1 MTTKPIQ
8 QLPPG
13 LYEALVTEQLDDR
26 IAVTR
31 AAGLPSSTREV
42 DPADGYELLA
52 RHVFEAL
59 RRHLR
64 GFKQEERAARQG
76 EFVNRLLAHLG
87 EQGLDVL
94 IPPNLLAAV
103 AETSAIAGD
112 EPTLPERPRVPL
124 SQSDLLVNA
133 RGEPGVGQA
142 LATEISS
149 ADEINLL
156 CAFVRWHGL
165 RVLLP
170 ALQRHRARGRRLR
183 VITTTYTGSTERRA
197 LDELARLGAEI
208 RISYET
214 QSTRLHAKAWL
225 LHRESGFSTAFIGSS
240 NLSKAALVDGIEW
253 NVRLSSVVN
262 PDVIEKFAATFES
275 YWEDGSFESYDP
287 ERDAKRLD
295 HELKRAGGSGAP
307 GGPDVLGGG
316 IARLDVQPYPHQREI
331 LDTLTAARLRHNHH
345 RNLVVAAT
353 GTGKTVVAALD
364 YRSLCE
370 RAQRQQPGSAR
381 PSLLFVAHRKEILD
395 QSLHTFRNVLRDAS
409 FGELYV
415 DGHRPDEWLHV
426 FASVQSLAQL
436 DDQIRP
442 DHFQILIV
450 DEFHHAAAP
459 TYERLLRRLSPRD
472 LLGLTA
478 TPERADGQSVL
489 EWFDGRIAAE
499 IRLWEALDRQLLCP
513 FHYFGVHDSVDLS
526 RVSWRR
532 GGYEASDLSNLF
544 TGNDMRVRLVLQQ
557 LRERVGDS
565 KAMRALGFCVSVAH
579 AEFMA
584 QRFNEA
590 GVAARA
596 VSADT
601 SREVRE
607 DALRALSE
615 RRVNVVFAVDLFN
628 EGVDVPEIDTVL
640 FLRPTESATVFLQQL
655 GRGLRH
661 ASWAGKS
668 CLTVLD
674 FIGQAHRHFRFDR
687 RFRAL
692 TGTNRAALR
701 AALEDGF
708 PHLPAGCSIQLDR
721 VARDMVLANVRAA
734 IGATRA
740 SLVEELRS
748 LGRDVSL
755 PEYLREG
762 DLDLDD
768 VYRLPDCTWTRLRR
782 EAGLPTAEP
791 IGSKSPIEGQIGGI
805 LHWDDPER
813 LSCYLGWIQRPTAPR
828 VSAMSE
834 RERRM
839 AVALAFALLGGSKKW
854 KDLQTPLDQIWESR
868 AYLDEL
874 RQLLPLLEDRA
885 QHLSEALG
893 QAIPGWEHPVPLSL
907 HSRYS
912 QAEILTAF
920 DLMTLEQPYPI
931 QAGVKYDRETKTD
944 LFFVTLEKSEQH
956 YSPTTLYKDYAI
968 SPHRFHWE
976 SQNKTASS
984 STTGQR
990 YIRHAAQGSHVMLFV
1005 RPRIREG
1012 SRTLPYS
1019 FLGPAKYERH
1029 SGDRPMG
1036 IIWRLARE
1044 MPADLYAEARVAA
1057 G

>member
-1 MTTKPIQ
+1 MTRPVEK
-8 QLPPG
+8 LPPG
-13 LYEALVTEQLDDR
+13 LYEALVTEHLKDR
-26 IAVTR
+26 IEAT
-31 AAGLPSSTREV
+31 GSSASRSHAV

-64 GFKQEERAARQG
+64 GFKQEERAARQA

-87 EQGLDVL
+87 EQGLDVV
-94 IPPNLLAAV
+94 IPPSVLEAV
-103 AETSAIAGD
+103 VGASGIAGE
-112 EPTLPERPRVPL
+112 EPRLPERPRVPL

-142 LATEISS
+142 LATEIAS
-149 ADEINLL
+149 ADEISLL

-170 ALQRHRARGRRLR
+170 ALQGHRAHNRRLR

-197 LDELARLGAEI
+197 LDELARLGAEV

-225 LHRESGFSTAFIGSS
+225 LHRRSGFSTAFIGSS
-240 NLSKAALVDGIEW
+240 NLSKSALVDGIEW

-275 YWEDGSFESYDP
+275 YWEDPSFELYSPD
-287 ERDAKRLD
+287 RDGGRLD
-295 HELKRAGGSGAP
+295 QELRRAGRGGSP
-307 GGPDVLGGG
+307 DDRDVLTTA
-316 IARLDVQPYPHQREI
+316 IALLDVHPHPHQREI
-331 LDTLTAARLRHNHH
+331 LERLATARVRHNHH

-364 YRSLCE
+364 YRGLCE
-370 RAQRQQPGSAR
+370 QAQRERPGSGQ
-381 PSLLFVAHRKEILD
+381 PSLLFVAHRKEILE
-395 QSLHTFRNVLRDAS
+395 QSLFTFRNVLRDTN

-415 DGHRPDEWLHV
+415 DGHRPDEWQHV

-436 DDQIRP
+436 GDEIRP
-442 DHFQILIV
+442 EHFQVVII

-459 TYERLLRRLSPRD
+459 TYENLLRHLSPRE

-478 TPERADGQSVL
+478 TPERADGKSIL

-513 FHYFGVHDSVDLS
+513 FHYFGVHDGLDLS

-532 GGYEASDLSNLF
+532 GGYETSELSNVF
-544 TGNDMRVRLVLQQ
+544 TGDDMRVRLVLQQ
-557 LRERVGDS
+557 LRDRVGNVG
-565 KAMRALGFCVSVAH
+565 AMRALGFCVSVAH

-584 QRFNEA
+584 RRFNDA
-590 GVAARA
+590 GVAACA
-596 VSADT
+596 VSADS
-601 SREVRE
+601 SREERE
-607 DALRALSE
+607 DALRALRE

-661 ASWAGKS
+661 AGWAGKS

-674 FIGQAHRHFRFDR
+674 FIGQAHRQFRFDR

-692 TGTNRAALR
+692 TGTTRAALR

-755 PEYLREG
+755 PEYLREA

-782 EAGLPTAEP
+782 EAGLPTAEA
-791 IGSKSPIEGQIGGI
+791 GGTKSVIEGQLGGV

-828 VSAMSE
+828 VSVLSE
-834 RERRM
+834 RERRL
-839 AVALAFALLGGSKKW
+839 AVALVFSLLGGGRKW
-854 KDLQTPLDQIWESR
+854 KNLQTPLDQIWEHR
-868 AYLDEL
+868 DYLDEI

-885 QHLSEALG
+885 QHLAEPLDRV
-893 QAIPGWEHPVPLSL
+893 IPDWKHPVPLSL

-931 QAGVKYDRETKTD
+931 QAGVKYDAETRTD

-968 SPHRFHWE
+968 SPSRFHWE
-976 SQNKTASS
+976 SQNTTATASP
-984 STTGQR
+984 TGQR
-990 YIRHAAQGSHVMLFV
+990 YIHHATRGSHVLLFV
-1005 RPRIREG
+1005 RTRIKEG
-1012 SRTLPYS
+1012 GRTLPYS
-1019 FLGPAKYERH
+1019 FLGPATYESH
-1029 SGDRPMG
+1029 SGERPMG

-1044 MPADLYAEARVAA
+1044 IPADLYAEARLAA